1 MAQTGINLYQFRT
14 EFNIPA
20 ADIRSICKQLKL
32 PIIKKGADHFI
43 VEGDKKYKNGI
54 AYLLKHAVLEYR
66 ATMKID
72 NTLQEKFIEY
82 QQETSKGTI
91 SFGVSDF
98 GSNSVKP
105 KTPAIKKKPNK
116 QPSKLVVDGGGAVGI
131 TNQVSASKT
140 TKTSRTPKNTNKS
153 SSPTKTT
160 KPAPP
165 LPDASVMTSYGSPIA
180 DVLAPQK
187 ELLNASLQGFLISTE
202 QVSSLINLSV
212 ETIRSKPSGFK
223 KLGFEFI
230 KVREGS
236 NTLWK
241 PQQY

>member
-1 MAQTGINLYQFRT
+1 MAQTGINLYEFRT

-43 VEGDKKYKNGI
+43 VEGEKKYKNGI
-54 AYLLKHAVLEYR
+54 AYVLKHAVLEYR

-72 NTLQEKFIEY
+72 NTLKEKFIEY

-116 QPSKLVVDGGGAVGI
+116 QPAKLAVKGGGAVGI
-131 TNQVSASKT
+131 TNQASATQT
-140 TKTSRTPKNTNKS
+140 TKTPKSTHKS
-153 SSPTKTT
+153 SSPSKTT
-160 KPAPP
+160 KPAPT
-165 LPDASVMTSYGSPIA
+165 LPDASVVTSYGTPMA

>member
-1 MAQTGINLYQFRT
+1 MAQTGINLYEFRT

-54 AYLLKHAVLEYR
+54 AYVLKHAVLEYR

-72 NTLQEKFIEY
+72 NTLKEKFIEY

-116 QPSKLVVDGGGAVGI
+116 QPAKLAVKVGGAVGI
-131 TNQVSASKT
+131 TNQASATQT
-140 TKTSRTPKNTNKS
+140 TKTPKSTHKS
-153 SSPTKTT
+153 SSPSKTT
-160 KPAPP
+160 KPAPT
-165 LPDASVMTSYGSPIA
+165 LPDASVVTSYGTPMA